1 MHVTP
6 NLTRIA
12 GKSTRTSKTT
22 NYVKVVLRE
31 QMDFTVGETKQ
42 LLPFLFDPFRFDA
55 QIS

>member
-1 MHVTP
+1 ME

-22 NYVKVVLRE
+22 TYVKVVLWG

-42 LLPFLFDPFRFDA
+42 LPFFIFSF
-55 QIS
+55 